1 MLIEISMP
9 GSLLTKAI
17 LILDNTATNKILTE
31 NFATYNPCSC
41 LN

>member
-1 MLIEISMP
+1 MLIEISIP
-9 GSLLTKAI
+9 GSLLTMA
-17 LILDNTATNKILTE
+17 ILDNTATNKILTE